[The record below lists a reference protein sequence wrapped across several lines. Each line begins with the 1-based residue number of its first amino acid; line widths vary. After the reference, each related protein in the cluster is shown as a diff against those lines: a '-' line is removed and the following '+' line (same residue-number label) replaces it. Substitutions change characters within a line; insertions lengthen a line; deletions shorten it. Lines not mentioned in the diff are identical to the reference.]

1 MMMQGESVMSDKA
14 GSAWTEGIVGD
25 VWDQMLTLCH
35 PQAVGHVQLTCKY
48 WKQQCRLRLTQLEL
62 PPQPIA
68 ELQALAAALPSIKQL
83 HFKYRYYHTYT
94 QAPPMN
100 IHRRFLPLTSLTIDE
115 GLVLQADE
123 PLKYLSGL
131 QVLGLPAGDSLAQQ
145 VTDKQLPESLTSLSI
160 HGLILHVDNWT
171 LQDVPD
177 KLHSVHLGELFLT
190 SDTQLTWLQQLSS
203 IQHVPMQCH
212 FDGWEYEDMYPCLD
226 CLIWAPNLRNVDL
239 QIEYNENSANV
250 LRAMSK
256 LTALSMLTLSNG
268 TV

>member
-1 MMMQGESVMSDKA
+1 MMQGESVMSDKA

-100 IHRRFLPLTSLTIDE
+100 IHRRFLLLTSLTVDE

-123 PLKYLSGL
+123 PLKYLSR
-131 QVLGLPAGDSLAQQ
+131 VASAR
-145 VTDKQLPESLTSLSI
+145 
-160 HGLILHVDNWT
+160 
-171 LQDVPD
+171 
-177 KLHSVHLGELFLT
+177 
-190 SDTQLTWLQQLSS
+190 SS
-203 IQHVPMQCH
+203 S
-212 FDGWEYEDMYPCLD
+212 W
-226 CLIWAPNLRNVDL
+226 R
-239 QIEYNENSANV
+239 
-250 LRAMSK
+250 
-256 LTALSMLTLSNG
+256 
-268 TV
+268 